1 VKRSELKKEKV
12 LERLGRS
19 RSVNNDSGLFRD
31 KLLCSKSKV
40 SMLKHGLRKVPHS
53 GDGLRVEISEHGIGL
68 PATDKFDRIVIDLA
82 AKEGGGAA
90 GAE

>member
-1 VKRSELKKEKV
+1 VKRSELRKRKV

-31 KLLCSKSKV
+31 KLLCLKGKV
-40 SMLKHGLRKVPHS
+40 PMLEHGLRKVPHS
-53 GDGLRVEISEHGIGL
+53 RDGLRVEVSEHGTGL
-68 PATDKFDRIVIDLA
+68 PAADKFNRIVIDLG